1 MYQIMQTKCRY
12 YRITGFTS
20 FGKAFEPY
28 GLMQKPVSFND
39 SVLIMATM
47 KKILIVDDEA
57 DICYFLSRNLSKR
70 GFITTTSYTLAEA
83 EKQLSSIMPD
93 ILLLDNHLPD
103 GRGIDFVSKINSK
116 YPDLKIIMITAHDSS
131 EDRSKAYGNG
141 IQYFLSKP
149 FSITTINQVIDLVA

>member
-1 MYQIMQTKCRY
+1 
-12 YRITGFTS
+12 
-20 FGKAFEPY
+20 
-28 GLMQKPVSFND
+28 
-39 SVLIMATM
+39 MASM
-47 KKILIVDDEA
+47 KKILIVDDEE

-83 EKQLSSIMPD
+83 EKQLALTIPD

-116 YPDLKIIMITAHDSS
+116 YPDLKIIMITAHDSP
-131 EDRSKAYGNG
+131 EDRSKAYRNG

>member
-1 MYQIMQTKCRY
+1 MLQ
-12 YRITGFTS
+12 
-20 FGKAFEPY
+20 
-28 GLMQKPVSFND
+28 PVSRNN
-39 SVLIMATM
+39 SAIIMASM
-47 KKILIVDDEA
+47 KKILIVDDEE

-70 GFITTTSYTLAEA
+70 GFITTTSYTLEEA
-83 EKQLSSIMPD
+83 EKQLALIMPD

-116 YPDLKIIMITAHDSS
+116 YPDLKIIMITAHDSP
-131 EDRSKAYGNG
+131 EDRAKAYRNG